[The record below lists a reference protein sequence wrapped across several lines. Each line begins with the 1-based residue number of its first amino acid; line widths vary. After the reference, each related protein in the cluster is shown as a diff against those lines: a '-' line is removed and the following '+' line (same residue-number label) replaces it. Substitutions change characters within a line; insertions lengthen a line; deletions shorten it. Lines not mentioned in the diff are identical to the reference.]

1 MKFPGAIS
9 ELRFPDWSALLSR
22 GSFPIEILGPSNL
35 LTFLLLSGVHNPIFP
50 HPLSFIYPNI
60 SRFFHNAVTSS

>member
-1 MKFPGAIS
+1 MKVPRAIS
-9 ELRFPDWSALLSR
+9 EMRCPDWSALLSR

-50 HPLSFIYPNI
+50 HSLSFIYLNI
-60 SRFFHNAVTSS
+60 SPFFHNAVSSS